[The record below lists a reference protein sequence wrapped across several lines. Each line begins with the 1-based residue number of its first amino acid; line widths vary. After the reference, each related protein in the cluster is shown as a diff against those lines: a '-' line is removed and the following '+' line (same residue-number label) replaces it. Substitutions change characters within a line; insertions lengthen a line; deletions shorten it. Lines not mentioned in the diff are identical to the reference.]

1 MTRNHWVAPLHT
13 VPMAEPLKNQF
24 GPDVPAWIAAQLVAV
39 DPSFDQAGFV
49 ARCLDGFEDLEL
61 TPRARHISDALAEF
75 LPDDRGQALQLL
87 IDSLHEENAEDDLT
101 GMEGFRHLPH
111 VFFVADHGLDHF
123 ETAMEAQYELTK
135 RFTAEFSIR
144 SYLEHH
150 PEATLARLH
159 EWALDPNVHVRRLV
173 SEGTRPRLPWAPRLR
188 AFQEDPTPVLELLE
202 LLKDDPEEYVRRSVA
217 NNLNDIA
224 KDHPELVDEVAR
236 RWWSDGDETRRK
248 LIRHGLRTLVK
259 HGDPAALEIL
269 GYTAD
274 SPLRVGLVL
283 IDPGRV
289 PIGGKI
295 RIEVTLTNPG
305 DAPAAG
311 LVDLRI
317 HFVKASGSTGP
328 KVFKGAEVIIGPG
341 DEATVRKT
349 VSIAQQST
357 RTHHP
362 GTHRVEILLNGVA
375 HQGGSFEVT

>member
-1 MTRNHWVAPLHT
+1 MIRDASLHT
-13 VPMAEPLKNQF
+13 GPMAEPLKDQF
-24 GPDVPAWIAAQLVAV
+24 GPDVPEWIAAQLVTV
-39 DPSFDQAGFV
+39 DPSFDRDGFV

-61 TPRARHISDALAEF
+61 TPRARHISDALAEQ
-75 LPDDRGQALQLL
+75 LPDDREQALRIIVAAL
-87 IDSLHEENAEDDLT
+87 DEENAEDELT
-101 GMEGFRHLPH
+101 GMEGFRYLPY

-144 SYLEHH
+144 AYLEHH
-150 PEATLARLH
+150 PDATLARLQ

-188 AFQEDPTPVLELLE
+188 AFQEDPSPVLELLE

-224 KDHPELVDEVAR
+224 KDHPELAVEAAR

-259 HGDPAALEIL
+259 QGDPAALEIL
-269 GYTAD
+269 GYSAD
-274 SPLRVGLVL
+274 SPIRVGPVV
-283 IDPGRV
+283 IEPQRV
-289 PIGGKI
+289 PIGGKV
-295 RIEVTLTNPG
+295 RIQLTLTNPG
-305 DAPAAG
+305 DADAGG

-317 HFVKASGSTGP
+317 HFVKANGTTRP
-328 KVFKGAEVIIGPG
+328 KVFKGAEVVIGPD
-341 DEATVRKT
+341 DEATIRKT

-375 HQGGSFEVT
+375 HPGGSFEVT